1 MIAGLE
7 SWQTQWYP
15 VSMKKAISFMLMVF
29 CLGGT
34 SSFALA
40 YDYQLYKNGENFGI
54 VVFPRSNLFPGLEE
68 FFRSIVF
75 EPAQTGK
82 AVMRSGTKG
91 DNETYM
97 MPLEVQKKYDIKKF
111 IVLQILDDQ
120 KLLVGIYDPEWG
132 LTLPTTIFGL
142 EEVKANIPKTLN
154 IFRGTNRR
162 RETLWK
168 EPGERIE
175 DPHMQKSTSP
185 GTSRFSVFSVRRN
198 F

>member
-1 MIAGLE
+1 
-7 SWQTQWYP
+7 
-15 VSMKKAISFMLMVF
+15 
-29 CLGGT
+29 
-34 SSFALA
+34 
-40 YDYQLYKNGENFGI
+40 
-54 VVFPRSNLFPGLEE
+54 
-68 FFRSIVF
+68 
-75 EPAQTGK
+75 
-82 AVMRSGTKG
+82 MRSGTKG

-132 LTLPTTIFGL
+132 LTLPTTVFGL
-142 EEVKANIPKTLN
+142 EEVKTNIPKTLN

-168 EPGERIE
+168 EPGEKIE
-175 DPHMQKSTSP
+175 GPHMRKSTSP
-185 GTSRFSVFSVRRN
+185 GTGRFSVFSVRRN